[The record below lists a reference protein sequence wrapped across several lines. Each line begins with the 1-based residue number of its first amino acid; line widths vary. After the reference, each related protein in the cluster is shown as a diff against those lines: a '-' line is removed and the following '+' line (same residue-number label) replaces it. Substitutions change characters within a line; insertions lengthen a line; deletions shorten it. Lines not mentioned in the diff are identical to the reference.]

1 MPSFPFVSV
10 IIPNYNHAEFLDQRI
25 KSVLNQT
32 YINFEVIVLDDNST
46 DESLDIINKYKELR
60 RVKRVIVNPDNSG
73 SVFKQWVKGINLAKG
88 KYLWIAESDDYA
100 DEMFLE
106 ETVKLAEESE
116 DIGLIFTDSY
126 NVDQDAK
133 VKDKV
138 SERHALL
145 SPIEQEFYVFQDKT
159 KAPGYFIDNML
170 ILNASSV
177 LFNLNKF
184 KETVDLVELESFKNT
199 GDQFSYISLFLM
211 HEIIYL
217 NKPLNYR
224 RIHENNTTAINF
236 QNGIIYKERIRIINY
251 FFPAISKF
259 PSSKITFNSYLRQ
272 NFLKATDFRIVN
284 EMEGLLRKFYAA
296 GFIAFQKYLYLKFYI
311 WALKISP
318 KQPPYRLR
326 SKIKKVLQ
334 NK

>member
-145 SPIEQEFYVFQDKT
+145 SPIRKDFYVFQDKT

-236 QNGIIYKERIRIINY
+236 KNGIIYKERIRIINY

-259 PSSKITFNSYLRQ
+259 SSSKITFNSYLRQ

-296 GFIAFQKYLYLKFYI
+296 GFISFQKYLYLKLYI
-311 WALKISP
+311 WFLKTSA

-326 SKIKKVLQ
+326 SKIKKLLQ